1 MDILSTISQSCDSL
15 TASPASAAIATSG
28 HGLAL
33 GLGLCVIVYEGVNV
47 SLNAHRG
54 HRIDLMRLGRSLLG
68 VLVVIALVQF
78 YDTPNWI
85 LGGYSFKNLIGAET
99 TYLTNAFGSTA
110 VDNVMTTVD
119 QDLTLFDTGSGI
131 SLLTQPIV
139 FFALMI
145 YVGMFTLLEIALT
158 WVIAY
163 GAIATTVVG
172 LFGPLFIPFLL
183 VPKLEWLFWGWFRA
197 YLGFAFYKVV
207 AAAVASVV
215 ASVLVNYLSPGSQF
229 YQQMQDPTQL
239 WAALPIV
246 AVVLVTCIFAVFKV
260 PAITASIFSGTV
272 GSDANVM
279 GAATSAATSA
289 AALI

>member
-1 MDILSTISQSCDSL
+1 MGSRHLWSR
-15 TASPASAAIATSG
+15 
-28 HGLAL
+28 
-33 GLGLCVIVYEGVNV
+33 V
-47 SLNAHRG
+47 
-54 HRIDLMRLGRSLLG
+54 
-68 VLVVIALVQF
+68 
-78 YDTPNWI
+78 
-85 LGGYSFKNLIGAET
+85 GGYSFKNLIGAET
-99 TYLTNAFGSTA
+99 TYLTNAIGTGA
-110 VDNVMTTVD
+110 TDTVMNTID
-119 QDLTLFDTGSGI
+119 QDLALFDTGSGYNLI
-131 SLLTQPIV
+131 TQPIV
-139 FFALMI
+139 FFCLMI
-145 YVGMFTLLEIALT
+145 YVGMFIILECAFT

-229 YQQMQDPTQL
+229 YQQMQAPTQL

-246 AVVLVTCIFAVFKV
+246 AVVLVTCIFAIFKV

-279 GAATSAATSA
+279 GAATSAATAVASA
-289 AALI
+289 L